1 AGRRRTAPAR
11 LAPASNSAAAMSTNT
26 TTSGPV
32 LGSVPLSV
40 GRGGLVLVVVLALG
54 CPDGAP
60 CGAGDGAPARR
71 AAACAEGAPRGAGDG
86 DSASSVAVGS
96 ASKNSNMDPPM
107 LTVAPGGACA
117 ARLAAVL
124 AGRAFLADESH
135 LDHSTIDEP
144 DPHVGMDSGDQ
155 RDQRIERIRTSLHF
169 VHEPDPVR
177 GRRGGPVR
185 AGHASGAGA
194 APPPARP
201 PPPRPSSALQPP
213 ALRST

>member
-1 AGRRRTAPAR
+1 AGRRRTAPSR

-40 GRGGLVLVVVLALG
+40 GGGGLVLVVVLVLG

-60 CGAGDGAPARR
+60 CGAGDG
-71 AAACAEGAPRGAGDG
+71 E
-86 DSASSVAVGS
+86 SASSVAVGS